1 MSPGEWAFIMMPLG
15 TNNRVHFVSPARGNN
30 GADGSWRRRE
40 EEKKKQ
46 GGGLR
51 ETASRNPSAI
61 LTLCRDVLLS
71 SYKAAPGKKKTSA
84 SSRKGGSAGEGE
96 GEEGRGGKPR

>member
-1 MSPGEWAFIMMPLG
+1 MARMGVGGEG
-15 TNNRVHFVSPARGNN
+15 
-30 GADGSWRRRE
+30 RRKRRSE
-40 EEKKKQ
+40 GVGYE
-46 GGGLR
+46 R
-51 ETASRNPSAI
+51 PRRNPTAI

-96 GEEGRGGKPR
+96 EGRGGKPR